1 MKAIKCELCG
11 SGDLIKE
18 NGVFVCQH
26 CGTKYSLEEARKL
39 LVEISGSVDVQGTVK
54 IDKDTKRELIVESQ
68 VSFYEIFVDGQKLGS
83 FTKTAKVFI
92 DNGPHNVYCARTRF
106 TIHFYYNR
114 IRRQKCS
121 IKFSQKKRVFDKAHF
136 DKNKLKQPYIAGG
149 YFPIFHAK

>member
-26 CGTKYSLEEARKL
+26 CGTKYSLEEAKKL
-39 LVEISGSVDVQGTVK
+39 MVEISGSVDVQGTVK

-92 DNGPHNVYCARTRF
+92 DNGPHNVYCAAPGLQSISITIESGSNNVVLNLVKKSGFLIKLILTR
-106 TIHFYYNR
+106 I
-114 IRRQKCS
+114 S
-121 IKFSQKKRVFDKAHF
+121 
-136 DKNKLKQPYIAGG
+136 
-149 YFPIFHAK
+149 